1 MPRRREPDPL
11 AQAVGQ
17 RIRQLRAEAG
27 LTLEKLAF
35 ESELGSK
42 GHLSSIERGL
52 VRPTIH
58 TLQVLADRLGVLL
71 LDLVTFPED
80 DERQKLIDRT
90 RLLPRGTLRKLV
102 KELEAPAS
110 RARLQEPK
118 DRPGGRTGRRVK

>member
-11 AQAVGQ
+11 SQAVGQ
-17 RIRQLRAEAG
+17 RIRQLREEAG

-42 GHLSSIERGL
+42 GHLSNLERGL
-52 VRPTIH
+52 VRPTIQ

-80 DERQKLIDRT
+80 DDRQKLIDRT
-90 RLLPRGTLRKLV
+90 RGLPRGTLKKLA
-102 KELEAPAS
+102 KELSEPRLSSARPQGSVPTS
-110 RARLQEPK
+110 R
-118 DRPGGRTGRRVK
+118 RRNKSGP